1 MTRSPIELSWTAK
14 KINSR
19 NFEYKEQELKYNI
32 NIKYELNIKI
42 NKNKTFLLRSDQL
55 GRARPLEQ
63 SPHCSSNAHIFR
75 WTNKFIEKNELK
87 SKLANIKKTNK
98 KSASADFFI

>member
-42 NKNKTFLLRSDQL
+42 KNSYSGLTNLVELDL
-55 GRARPLEQ
+55 
-63 SPHCSSNAHIFR
+63 SSNLLTAVPTPTFSGGQ
-75 WTNKFIEKNELK
+75 TNL
-87 SKLANIKKTNK
+87 
-98 KSASADFFI
+98 